1 MKSYESTPHTQP
13 EIIDP
18 LDQAPTESTVPLIV
32 SGLYRHSKESRAT
45 REHHLGSDR
54 YLTAEEEIALS
65 LAVQEGKQSAA
76 ILDALDPND
85 YDYLNLSRSARNDVR
100 TDLRAHIDKVV
111 AGRNARNTLIECNL
125 QFAAEQARR
134 SMNIVNPPESST
146 TPPAKKGH
154 ARPAKRK
161 GMDPMG
167 SITSLRSKHASLQ
180 DRVQIAYLG
189 LINAA
194 EKYKPTAG
202 RGGKTAR
209 FTTFAAWQIH
219 STLRKEIP
227 DTEFSGLRLP
237 TYIHD
242 FVRSVRSFPEQYSTE
257 EHDTAAYYEQ
267 LYYGESL
274 DELDLGLGLDEEVS
288 SNWDSA
294 TPLETHE
301 IVADYQPNLDIMT
314 LLEAADV
321 RALTVDAL
329 DSLHWQDRTFA
340 AGDQSARDA
349 ERQIGTLRLRYGLT
363 DETPHTFDEIGQVYG
378 VTRERVRQ
386 IASKA
391 LSRMRQPERAGLL
404 RDYADGIDDTD
415 LRYPAQQH
423 ADATG
428 TLVGLTTVSLGPKDL
443 RDQRGPSETTPTS
456 SRLDEDRESWQAYPD
471 EPWEITELPHAL
483 DYEQVRDRLSASLMY
498 LPVHEFSNHDTLST
512 PTRAIAN
519 ILRETKGQ
527 LTAGHIEEYWNS
539 RLTAFIKQLDTMTEG
554 RLNHD
559 SIGLLMSGLL
569 AETMT
574 DEDVIT
580 LTVPPAL
587 AGKLNFIGTHLTNG
601 TLEINGD
608 LGDYAGHA
616 MGDIA
621 NLVVHGSVGDHA
633 ASDLSGMTNFIVDG
647 DAGKHFANGATSDVT
662 IRVRGT
668 IESVDF
674 TPGFDGE
681 LTAGNIKKYNV
692 RAKNLPSP
700 LSK

>member
-1 MKSYESTPHTQP
+1 M
-13 EIIDP
+13 
-18 LDQAPTESTVPLIV
+18 PLIV

-45 REHHLGSDR
+45 REHRLGSDR
-54 YLTAEEEIALS
+54 YLTAEEEIGLAL
-65 LAVQEGKQSAA
+65 AIQEGKQSAA
-76 ILDALDPND
+76 ILDTLDSND
-85 YDYLNLSRSARNDVR
+85 YDYLNLSRSARNNIR

-146 TPPAKKGH
+146 TQPAKKGP

-194 EKYKPTAG
+194 EKYKPVAG
-202 RGGKTAR
+202 RGGRTAR
-209 FTTFAAWQIH
+209 FTTFAAWHIH

-237 TYIHD
+237 THIHD
-242 FVRSVRSFPEQYSTE
+242 FVRSVRSFPEQYSPE
-257 EHDTAAYYEQ
+257 ERDTAAYYEQ

-274 DELDLGLGLDEEVS
+274 EELDLGLTLDEEVTS
-288 SNWDSA
+288 SWDSA
-294 TPLETHE
+294 APLETHE
-301 IVADYQPNLDIMT
+301 IVADYQLNSDIIT

-321 RALTVDAL
+321 RALTQEAL
-329 DSLHWQDRTFA
+329 HSLHERDNTFTTS
-340 AGDQSARDA
+340 DESRDA

-363 DETPHTFDEIGQVYG
+363 DEMPRTFDEIGQAYG

-386 IASKA
+386 IAGKA
-391 LSRMRQPERAGLL
+391 LSRMRQPARAGLL

-423 ADATG
+423 ADAAG
-428 TLVGLTTVSLGPKDL
+428 TLVSLTTVSLGPKDL
-443 RDQRGPSETTPTS
+443 RDQRGPSETAPTS
-456 SRLDEDRESWQAYPD
+456 SRLDDDRESWQAYPD
-471 EPWEITELPHAL
+471 EPWEITEPPHTL
-483 DYEQVRDRLSASLMY
+483 DYEQVRDHFSASLIY
-498 LPVHEFSNHDTLST
+498 LPVHEFNNHDTLSI

-539 RLTAFIKQLDTMTEG
+539 RLTAFIKQLDVMTEG

-574 DEDVIT
+574 DEDVVT
-580 LTVPPAL
+580 LTIPPAL

-601 TLEINGD
+601 TLEIDGD
-608 LGDYAGHA
+608 LGGYAGHA
-616 MGDIA
+616 MSDIA

-692 RAKNLPSP
+692 RAKNNPSP
-700 LSK
+700 LSE